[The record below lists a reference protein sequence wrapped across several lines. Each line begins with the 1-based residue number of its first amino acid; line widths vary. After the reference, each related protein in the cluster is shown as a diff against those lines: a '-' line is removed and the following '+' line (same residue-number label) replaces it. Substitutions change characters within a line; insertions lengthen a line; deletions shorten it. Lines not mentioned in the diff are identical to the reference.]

1 MIVQQT
7 LGGYFEFSN
16 FAWYSSN
23 GRPCNNADNLR
34 GNHPVKVLKIHLHL
48 QKFWS
53 KVKFLVFWDTV
64 YNTATLQHIS
74 LRQRTSFIRQI
85 LVLWEANPYWKTLFY
100 NGIFSSLVRLECRS
114 VSYAFLFPISSRFP
128 TTGFSI
134 LHSAQINTSRR
145 HERDEHVRAIA
156 LMMVKMIAGLIA
168 DNKASPL
175 QCVLIN
181 TVDPYAAISLSAP
194 AIANSNYLF
203 SIAIPSPFVLP
214 FFCLAN
220 SPLFGCRRW
229 VPSQRHRCRVSLS
242 FHGLSPRPPRHAMI
256 TTTISVD

>member
-1 MIVQQT
+1 M
-7 LGGYFEFSN
+7 
-16 FAWYSSN
+16 
-23 GRPCNNADNLR
+23 
-34 GNHPVKVLKIHLHL
+34 
-48 QKFWS
+48 
-53 KVKFLVFWDTV
+53 
-64 YNTATLQHIS
+64 
-74 LRQRTSFIRQI
+74 
-85 LVLWEANPYWKTLFY
+85 
-100 NGIFSSLVRLECRS
+100 RLECRS

-214 FFCLAN
+214 FSVPPIPLCSVADAECLAN
-220 SPLFGCRRW
+220 DTVVVFHYHFTGCRL
-229 VPSQRHRCRVSLS
+229 VLRC
-242 FHGLSPRPPRHAMI
+242 
-256 TTTISVD
+256 TQ